1 MGRTVFDL
9 TSIRILI
16 VDDSRFMRRLVR
28 SILRSIGVKD
38 IFDTDR
44 AEMAI
49 NLIKVQDFDVVILDW
64 VMPGIG
70 GAGFCDAARHI
81 ARVKPM
87 PPIVVITAHATRKVV
102 NDAIRAGVDQILVKP
117 FSATSLRDRLMSAIE
132 MASKP
137 GTIPTPS
144 SDVFFL

>member
-1 MGRTVFDL
+1 MFDL
-9 TSIRILI
+9 TTIRVLI

-28 SILRSIGVKD
+28 SILRSVGVKY
-38 IFDTDR
+38 IIDTDR

-49 NLIKVQDFDVVILDW
+49 GFVKAQDFDVVILDW

-102 NDAIRAGVDQILVKP
+102 LEAIRAGVDQILVKP
-117 FSATSLRDRLMSAIE
+117 FSATSLRDRLITAIE
-132 MASKP
+132 SQEQAE
-137 GTIPTPS
+137 TPS
-144 SDVFFL
+144 SPDGVFFL

>member
-1 MGRTVFDL
+1 MFDL
-9 TSIRILI
+9 TTIRVLI

-28 SILRSIGVKD
+28 SILRSLGVKD
-38 IFDTDR
+38 IIDTDR

-49 NLIKVQDFDVVILDW
+49 GFVKAQDFDVVILDW

-102 NDAIRAGVDQILVKP
+102 LEAIRAGVDQILVKP
-117 FSATSLRDRLMSAIE
+117 FSATSLRDRLITAIE
-132 MASKP
+132 SQEQAE
-137 GTIPTPS
+137 TPS
-144 SDVFFL
+144 SPDGVFFL

>member
-1 MGRTVFDL
+1 VFDL
-9 TSIRILI
+9 TTIRVLI

-28 SILRSIGVKD
+28 SILRSLGVKD
-38 IFDTDR
+38 IIDTDR

-49 NLIKVQDFDVVILDW
+49 GFVKAQDFDVVILDW

-102 NDAIRAGVDQILVKP
+102 LEAIRAGVDQILVKP
-117 FSATSLRDRLMSAIE
+117 FSATSLRDRLITAIE
-132 MASKP
+132 SQEQAE
-137 GTIPTPS
+137 TPTSP
-144 SDVFFL
+144 DGVFFL

>member
-1 MGRTVFDL
+1 MFDL
-9 TSIRILI
+9 TTIRVLI

-28 SILRSIGVKD
+28 SILRSLGVKD
-38 IFDTDR
+38 IIDTDR

-49 NLIKVQDFDVVILDW
+49 GFVKAQDFDVVILDW

-87 PPIVVITAHATRKVV
+87 PPIVVITAHTTRKVV
-102 NDAIRAGVDQILVKP
+102 LEAIRAGVDQILVKP
-117 FSATSLRDRLMSAIE
+117 FSATSLRDRLITAIE
-132 MASKP
+132 SQQRVE
-137 GTIPTPS
+137 TPS
-144 SDVFFL
+144 PPDGVFFL

>member
-1 MGRTVFDL
+1 MFDL
-9 TSIRILI
+9 TTIRVLI

-28 SILRSIGVKD
+28 SILRSLGVKD
-38 IFDTDR
+38 IIDTDR

-49 NLIKVQDFDVVILDW
+49 GFVKAQDFDVVILDW

-102 NDAIRAGVDQILVKP
+102 LEAIRAGVDQILVKP
-117 FSATSLRDRLMSAIE
+117 FSATSLRDRLITAIE
-132 MASKP
+132 SQQRVE
-137 GTIPTPS
+137 TPS
-144 SDVFFL
+144 SPDGVFFL

>member
-1 MGRTVFDL
+1 MFDL
-9 TSIRILI
+9 TTIRVLI

-28 SILRSIGVKD
+28 SILRSLGVKY
-38 IFDTDR
+38 IIDTDR

-49 NLIKVQDFDVVILDW
+49 NFVKAQDFDVVILDW

-102 NDAIRAGVDQILVKP
+102 TEAIRAGVDQILVKP

-132 MASKP
+132 SAAPSE
-137 GTIPTPS
+137 PTPTPT

>member
-1 MGRTVFDL
+1 VFDL
-9 TSIRILI
+9 TTTRVLI

-28 SILRSIGVKD
+28 SILRSLGVKD
-38 IFDTDR
+38 IVDTDR

-49 NLIKVQDFDVVILDW
+49 NFVKAQDFDVVILDW

-117 FSATSLRDRLMSAIE
+117 FSATSLRDRLMSAIATE
-132 MASKP
+132 RETEPA
-137 GTIPTPS
+137 PTG
-144 SDVFFL
+144 DVFYL